1 MGPRG
6 LEEKALYSKVL
17 PPVAL
22 RKQENKRLREVLLTH
37 SKGCEEPD
45 SDAGA
50 LYRPVLGQA
59 QRPRL
64 CGGPRAEEEVA
75 GCAE

>member
-1 MGPRG
+1 M
-6 LEEKALYSKVL
+6 
-17 PPVAL
+17 
-22 RKQENKRLREVLLTH
+22 RKQEPKWLREVLLTH
-37 SKGCEEPD
+37 SKGCEDLD

-50 LYRPVLGQA
+50 LYRPVLRQA